1 MGVDPSTYDDVHLW
15 HLRWHAE
22 GAPGEQAEA
31 QVQAAGTEGSTF
43 ASRVWWCWPRRR
55 ERRQRGGSPSC
66 AALWGDENSIDCA
79 GIRAHRSLP
88 SSSPP
93 RSFSL
98 EQKLSKRIK
107 AVRAVIR
114 EVSGL
119 SPYEKRLMDTLKLP
133 SGNVEKKMYK
143 QAKQRLGT
151 HKRALKKREGMKD
164 IAQAIRT
171 REMENAAAA
180 AAATE

>member
-1 MGVDPSTYDDVHLW
+1 M
-15 HLRWHAE
+15 
-22 GAPGEQAEA
+22 
-31 QVQAAGTEGSTF
+31 
-43 ASRVWWCWPRRR
+43 
-55 ERRQRGGSPSC
+55 
-66 AALWGDENSIDCA
+66 
-79 GIRAHRSLP
+79 
-88 SSSPP
+88 
-93 RSFSL
+93 
-98 EQKLSKRIK
+98 
-107 AVRAVIR
+107 RAVIR

>member
-1 MGVDPSTYDDVHLW
+1 MTSTYGICVGMQKGHPVNKLKRKSKPQARKGVRSR
-15 HLRWHAE
+15 LE
-22 GAPGEQAEA
+22 CGGAGPVGARGVSVGA
-31 QVQAAGTEGSTF
+31 VPAARRCGAMRIQLTVRGF
-43 ASRVWWCWPRRR
+43 ALT
-55 ERRQRGGSPSC
+55 
-66 AALWGDENSIDCA
+66 ALF
-79 GIRAHRSLP
+79 LP
-88 SSSPP
+88 PSPP